1 VVVPSSAIQVLS
13 LLVAASLGNA
23 DFWLLGLVAS
33 SSVLPMASAV
43 AAADASA
50 RAEGLNGRGP
60 EAGRVGSEPLE
71 APVQAE
77 NSGNRDSGAASNGFV
92 MLGERPRPRAVRRSE
107 PPPPPSDNATN
118 AVAASSPST
127 DLVAATAATSEA
139 ATIAQKVARG
149 FMTVTSRRLTTVVTT
164 KAELTAAIANN
175 AYITLG
181 NNITLSAGGT
191 GAESAFNITGVTGLT
206 IDGAGYTLGFAS
218 SSSANGRIFYID
230 GGSSVEMV
238 DLTLANGYLYSTS
251 SSMYGGAIY
260 LTGSSMLEMTSCI
273 LSGNTAIVS
282 LRVTCVCSLFS
293 LWHFFE

>member
-1 VVVPSSAIQVLS
+1 MVVPSSAIQVLS

-164 KAELTAAIANN
+164 EAELTAAIANN
-175 AYITLG
+175 TYIMLG
-181 NNITLSAGGT
+181 NDITLSAAGST
-191 GAESAFNITGVTGLT
+191 GSAFTINGVTGLT

-218 SSSANGRIFYID
+218 SSNTNGRIFYIE
-230 GGSSVEMV
+230 GGAQVEMV
-238 DLTLANGYLYSTS
+238 DLTLANGYVYSDS
-251 SSMYGGAIY
+251 SILYGGAIS
-260 LTGSSMLEMTSCI
+260 LTGSSTLEMISCT
-273 LSGNTAIVS
+273 LSGNTAFVS
-282 LRVTCVCSLFS
+282 
-293 LWHFFE
+293 